1 MSNLSRF
8 EFNSSEVRVL
18 TIDGEPWF
26 VAKDVCAILDVT
38 DVSKALERLDEYE
51 KRVLARESLDTLMNL
66 NRADHTARLS
76 VISESGLYALA
87 LSSRKPKA
95 KPLRKWVT
103 SEVLPSIRKTGSYSV
118 AKTPAEML
126 LEYAKV
132 MVEHE
137 RRLAKV
143 EAENQQLKETL
154 EVVEM
159 EVQANTAELERF
171 RNGHGYYYSIAG
183 YCSKLGQQ
191 RPLQWM
197 NNQGRKASAMCR
209 QKGIVPEKVSDPRW
223 GTVNTYPDSILNE
236 LTW

>member
-26 VAKDVCAILDVT
+26 VAKDICAILNIDNA
-38 DVSKALERLDEYE
+38 SQALGRLDEDE
-51 KRVLARESLDTLMNL
+51 KRVLTRESDEAFIYLTEN
-66 NRADHTARLS
+66 ADTARLS
-76 VISESGLYALA
+76 AVSESGMYALA
-87 LSSRKPKA
+87 LSSRKPEA
-95 KPLRKWVT
+95 KPFRKWVT

-137 RRLAKV
+137 RRLTKV

-223 GTVNTYPDSILNE
+223 GTVNTYPDSVLNE

>member
-26 VAKDVCAILDVT
+26 VAKDVCAILDIT
-38 DVSKALERLDEYE
+38 NNRDALARLDDDE
-51 KRVLARESLDTLMNL
+51 KRALTREHIVGLTDDPDT
-66 NRADHTARLS
+66 TRLS
-76 VISESGLYALA
+76 AVSESGLYALA
-87 LSSRKPKA
+87 LSSRKPEA
-95 KPLRKWVT
+95 KPFRKWVT
-103 SEVLPSIRKTGSYSV
+103 SEILPSIRKTGSYSV

-183 YCSKLGQQ
+183 YCNKLGQQ

-223 GTVNTYPDSILNE
+223 GTVNTYPDSVLNE

>member
-87 LSSRKPKA
+87 LSSRKPEA
-95 KPLRKWVT
+95 KPFRKWVT
-103 SEVLPSIRKTGSYSV
+103 SEVLPSIRKTGRYSV

>member
-26 VAKDVCAILDVT
+26 VAKDVCAILNID
-38 DVSKALERLDEYE
+38 DASQALGRLDEDE
-51 KRVLARESLDTLMNL
+51 KRVLTRESDEAFPYLTGNADT
-66 NRADHTARLS
+66 TRLS
-76 VISESGLYALA
+76 AVSESGLYALA
-87 LSSRKPKA
+87 LTSRKPEA
-95 KPLRKWVT
+95 KPFRKWVT

-143 EAENQQLKETL
+143 EAENQQLKETM

-183 YCSKLGQQ
+183 YCSKLGLQ

-223 GTVNTYPDSILNE
+223 GTVNTYPDSVLNE

>member
-38 DVSKALERLDEYE
+38 DVSKALERLEEDE
-51 KRVLARESLDTLMNL
+51 KRVLTRESLDPFTIL
-66 NRADHTARLS
+66 NRDDHTARLS

-87 LSSRKPKA
+87 LSSRKPEA
-95 KPLRKWVT
+95 KPFRKWVT

-137 RRLAKV
+137 RRLTKV

-223 GTVNTYPDSILNE
+223 GTVNTYPDSVLNE